1 MSRLRAPRAIIEFA
15 RELRQEQTPAEE
27 LLWQRVRGRKLG
39 GLKINRQFPIVV
51 PQYMHAS
58 NYFVADFYCHQK
70 KLVIELDGKIHL
82 TKYNSQHDENRTA
95 ELKKLGLR
103 VLRISNEEVLNDM
116 DNVLKK
122 ILEY

>member
-1 MSRLRAPRAIIEFA
+1 MYKLRAPKRIIEFV

-51 PQYMHAS
+51 PQYMHSS
-58 NYFVADFYCHQK
+58 NYFVADFYCHEK
-70 KLVIELDGKIHL
+70 KLVIELDGEIHL
-82 TKYNSQHDENRTA
+82 TKRISERDENRTA

-103 VLRISNEEVLNDM
+103 VLRIANEEVLKDI

-122 ILEY
+122 ILEF